1 MSSDLLWVYGTLRLG
16 CSNEHASLLREA
28 STYLGRARV
37 QARLYRVEWYP
48 GILLGGG
55 PEDWVVG
62 DLFRILDPATLEA
75 LDQYEGSNEYRRV
88 RADVELENGDRVKCW
103 VYEYLGGINEE
114 RRIVS
119 GDWLDAKP

>member
-1 MSSDLLWVYGTLRLG
+1 M
-16 CSNEHASLLREA
+16 
-28 STYLGRARV
+28 
-37 QARLYRVEWYP
+37 EWYP

-75 LDQYEGSNEYRRV
+75 LDQYEGSSEYRRV